1 MDAIARVLNLYNSG
15 KLGDIYREAAGRI
28 LHNLSSMEGMTIYEI
43 AEKCLASPTTMSRLS
58 KKLGYETFSEFRIDL
73 ANSVRSY
80 SNLNRC
86 MPYIPKDSCKET
98 IQLYHQTLRDKMEE
112 LVAGID
118 ASYISEIVKEMEL
131 FRKFSFYAIS
141 NISIQFFQ
149 QDLFMCGKEAAF
161 WAEQWEQM
169 QDAKTLDSGCLAV
182 VVIPK
187 RIESTYML
195 EVLKS
200 VKNAGGKVLLISAA
214 VLSVYDKYADY
225 LISFD
230 GTGTIMDTY
239 LIGLCIHILGMEFRK
254 QYMDGV

>member
-1 MDAIARVLNLYNSG
+1 VDAIAKVLNLYNSG

-28 LHNLSSMEGMTIYEI
+28 LNNLNSMEGMTIYEI
-43 AEKCLASPTTMSRLS
+43 ADKCLASPTTMSRLS
-58 KKLGYETFSEFRIDL
+58 KKLGYITFSEFRIDL

-86 MPYIPKDSCKET
+86 MPYVPKDSCKDT
-98 IQLYHQTLRDKMEE
+98 IRLYYQTLRDKMEE
-112 LVAGID
+112 LIACID
-118 ASYISEIVKEMEL
+118 ADYISEIVKEMDQ
-131 FRKFSFYAIS
+131 FSKFSFYAKMHF
-141 NISIQFFQ
+141 SIMFFQ
-149 QDLFMCGKEAAF
+149 QDLFMCGKEAVY
-161 WAEQWEQM
+161 WPEQADQM
-169 QDAKTLDSGCLAV
+169 QDAGTLNPGCLAI

-195 EVLKS
+195 EVLKA

-239 LIGLCIHILGMEFRK
+239 LIGL
-254 QYMDGV
+254 